1 MHLVQI
7 ILPRYKNTGE
17 PIGADQFREVRQ
29 ALLDHCGG
37 VTAFTRSP
45 AQGLWQ
51 DGSRVERDEVVLY
64 EVMVTEVDRDWWAAY
79 RKELEGKFHQ
89 QELVIRAHLIERL

>member
-7 ILPRYKNTGE
+7 ILPRYENSGA
-17 PIGADQFREVRQ
+17 PIDAERFREVRQ
-29 ALLDHCGG
+29 TLLDRFGG

-51 DGSRVERDEVVLY
+51 DGGRVEKDEVLLY
-64 EVMVTEVDRDWWAAY
+64 EVMVDELDREWWARY
-79 RKELEGKFHQ
+79 RKELEANFHQ

>member
-7 ILPRYKNTGE
+7 ILPRYENSGE
-17 PIGADQFREVRQ
+17 AISTDRFREVRQ
-29 ALLDHCGG
+29 TLLDRFGG

-51 DGSRVERDEVVLY
+51 DGSRVERDEVLLY
-64 EVMVTEVDRDWWAAY
+64 EVMVTELERDWWAAY
-79 RKELEGKFHQ
+79 RKELEDKFQQ

>member
-7 ILPRYKNTGE
+7 ILPRYENSGVA
-17 PIGADQFREVRQ
+17 IGADLFREVRQ
-29 ALLDHCGG
+29 TLLDRFGG

-51 DGSRVERDEVVLY
+51 DGSRVERDEVLLY
-64 EVMVTEVDRDWWAAY
+64 EVMVDELDRDWWAAY

-89 QELVIRAHLIERL
+89 QELVIRAHVIERL